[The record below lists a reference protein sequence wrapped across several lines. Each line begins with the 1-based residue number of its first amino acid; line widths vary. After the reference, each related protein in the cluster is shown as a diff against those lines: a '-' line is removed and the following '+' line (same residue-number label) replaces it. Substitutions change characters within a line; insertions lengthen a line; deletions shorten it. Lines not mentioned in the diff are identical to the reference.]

1 MMGLRIAGGMFMALL
16 LAACAGA
23 PFAAQNAMA
32 GRWKLSAPNAP
43 FCGMNFDGA
52 PGVKQGTILPDGG
65 CPGELF
71 RSRNWVL
78 TQNTLTIN
86 DAENR
91 PLATLKRA
99 GDRFR
104 GTSAAGLSVTLK
116 R

>member
-1 MMGLRIAGGMFMALL
+1 MALM

-23 PFAAQNAMA
+23 PFATQNAMA

-43 FCGMNFDGA
+43 FCDMNFEAEPGA
-52 PGVKQGTILPDGG
+52 RQGTILPDGG

-78 TQNTLTIN
+78 AQNTLTIGDDQN
-86 DAENR
+86 Q
-91 PLATLKRA
+91 PLAKFKRV
-99 GDRFR
+99 GGRFQ
-104 GTSAAGLSVTLK
+104 GTSTAGLPVTLT